1 VYARMTRLEG
11 SPEQIDHMA
20 RRFEEVVI
28 PLLRGLDGF
37 EGAMVL
43 GDRSRGTSIAI
54 SFWASEDAMQAS
66 EAAVGQPREEAEA
79 AAQARSPSVVENFE
93 VLLRV

>member
-1 VYARMTRLEG
+1 MNRLEG
-11 SPEQIDHMA
+11 PPVQIDPMA

-43 GDRSRGTSIAI
+43 GDRTRGTNIAI
-54 SFWASEDAMQAS
+54 SFWASEEAMQAS
-66 EAAVGQPREEAEA
+66 EAAVSQPRQEAEA
-79 AAQARSPSVVENFE
+79 AARASSPSVVESFE
-93 VLLRV
+93 VLISV